1 MIFDLAV
8 LGIGALD
15 KIPTGKGKRKASAR
29 FLRAEKNDLSSLLTT
44 LDGAAKNGD
53 AISGFGLL
61 MLVERLKVTV
71 SVMDTAAD
79 AILGDDDDT
88 DSPGNNP

>member
-1 MIFDLAV
+1 MLLDLAV

-29 FLRAEKNDLSSLLTT
+29 FLRSEKDSLGSLLAV
-44 LDGAAKNGD
+44 LDSEANSGG
-53 AISGFGLL
+53 AISGFGLK

-71 SVMDTAAD
+71 KIMDTAAD
-79 AILGDDDDT
+79 AILGDDDD
-88 DSPGNNP
+88 PEPNAQ